1 MRLKRQFRI
10 NSRTEFLRVRNEGK
24 SYAGKYLV
32 LGLLEDDGVKT
43 DFKFGIIVTKK
54 IGNAVAR
61 SLIRRRLK
69 GILSA
74 SGESIDFSGYMVI
87 IPRYISREATYKHLE
102 SDWKRLVKKAG
113 IGNLENN
120 NEAFN

>member
-1 MRLKRQFRI
+1 M
-10 NSRTEFLRVRNEGK
+10 NSRTEFLRVRNEVK

-32 LGLLEDDGVKT
+32 LGLLEDDRVEA
-43 DFKFGIIVTKK
+43 DFKFGFIVTKK
-54 IGNAVAR
+54 IGNAVER

-74 SGESIDFSGYMVI
+74 FGESIDFSGYMVV
-87 IPRYISREATYKHLE
+87 IPRYLAKEASYENLE